1 MKKLYTGNI
10 STCVE
15 QTRNSSRSGCLIQK
29 HLHMRGANFAENDSV
44 AKRQETSPHA
54 WSKLAD
60 GHEHLQLGG
69 NISTCVEQTA
79 SSRRRPTRWKKHLHM
94 RGANNP
100 AKEDAGNRRETS
112 PHAWSKHLTFAV
124 ERNIRGNISTCVEQT
139 LSPGSHTCEER
150 KHLHMRGAN
159 LRPNRLNCRA
169 SETSPHA
176 WSKLIKPSVGYMQ
189 GGNIS
194 TCVEQTAT

>member
-139 LSPGSHTCEER
+139 HQAFRWLYAGR

-159 LRPNRLNCRA
+159 CFR
-169 SETSPHA
+169 
-176 WSKLIKPSVGYMQ
+176 
-189 GGNIS
+189 
-194 TCVEQTAT
+194 